1 MKVCIDGII
10 QEVEE
15 TLEELHIDPPKNLDD
30 EVAGLK
36 QGFAKLEKMFEP
48 LAKLLGQK

>member
-10 QEVEE
+10 QEVED
-15 TLEELHIDPPKNLDD
+15 TLEELRIEPPKDIND
-30 EVAGLK
+30 EVAELK

-48 LAKLLGQK
+48 LVKLLGQK